1 MPGPLDSARTCY
13 AVHTAYGR
21 TLAADIPDDRFA
33 EVPFPGMNPPVWL
46 LGHVAVVG
54 NFALSLLAGLG
65 LDAPAVDLPG
75 WRENFGVGTEPLV
88 YEDGFAPPSADA
100 LRAAVAATHDRFHAL
115 TAEVTPGDVRPEPVD
130 DRADRRPVPDA
141 RRPPHAPADDPRRGA
156 LGPAERLAP
165 GRGAA
170 RGVTVRRDQRER
182 VVDRRRRRRAPV
194 GRG

>member
-21 TLAADIPDDRFA
+21 TLAADLPDDRFT
-33 EVPFPGMNPPVWL
+33 EVPLPGMNPPVWL

-88 YEDGFAPPSADA
+88 YQPGFAPPSADD
-100 LRAAVAATHDRFHAL
+100 LRDAVAATHDRFHAR
-115 TAEVTPGDVRPEPVD
+115 TAEVTPAMCAEPVTI
-130 DRADRRPVPDA
+130 
-141 RRPPHAPADDPRRGA
+141 
-156 LGPAERLAP
+156 ERI
-165 GRGAA
+165 AA
-170 RGVTVRRDQRER
+170 RFPTHGDLLTHLLTTHDAVHWGQLSAW
-182 VVDRRRRRRAPV
+182 RRAAGLPAA
-194 GRG
+194 